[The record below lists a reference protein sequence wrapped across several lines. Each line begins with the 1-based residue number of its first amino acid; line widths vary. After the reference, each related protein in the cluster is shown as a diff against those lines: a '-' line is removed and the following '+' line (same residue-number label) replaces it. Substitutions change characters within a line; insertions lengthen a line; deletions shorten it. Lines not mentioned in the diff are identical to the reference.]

1 MMRPRPYIDKY
12 ERPEMKNTK
21 FIGINRPI
29 GHLRQKIVHHA
40 QVRRRQKE
48 SYCIVSIPPLY
59 QCVLNDRVNLVARP
73 KTYGKLEGIY
83 AMKDSDSD
91 KFRYVKPYSNRH
103 MTFSASKDGS
113 EHINAE
119 YDPNQGDTDVNRPL
133 HFRVLMRR
141 GKP

>member
-40 QVRRRQKE
+40 QVRSRQKA

-59 QCVLNDRVNLVARP
+59 QCVLIARVNIAALP
-73 KTYGKLEGIY
+73 KPYGKLDGIY
-83 AMKDSDSD
+83 DMQDSDSD
-91 KFRYVKPYSNRH
+91 KCRYVKP
-103 MTFSASKDGS
+103 
-113 EHINAE
+113 
-119 YDPNQGDTDVNRPL
+119 
-133 HFRVLMRR
+133 
-141 GKP
+141 